1 MTPRAQAAVMYD
13 TIPMPDSPRPVEV
26 HLFAAARAA
35 ASGMSMVAVPSG
47 SLADVLAAAVREAPG
62 LAAVLP
68 RCSILVEGLAGRDEH
83 ETVPPG
89 ARVDV
94 LPPFA
99 GG

>member
-1 MTPRAQAAVMYD
+1 VPEPAD
-13 TIPMPDSPRPVEV
+13 VEV

-35 ASGMSMVAVPSG
+35 AGTGLLRVPSG
-47 SLADVLAAAVREAPG
+47 SLGEVLDAAVGAAPG

-68 RCSILVEGLAGRDEH
+68 RCSYLLDETAVRRVDRDAV
-83 ETVPPG
+83 VPPG
-89 ARVDV
+89 SRLDV